1 MRKSALIKRSMTQIP
16 KAVHQSGTGEKTLE
30 KLIYFR
36 YKSINIGNGLAYLYW
51 NDDFVLTLLVVNL
64 SLYQTLLIFLL
75 MRSKLDSID
84 YSKSSV
90 RGYILLIRKDSVT
103 HVHSLAVCV
112 KERLPFSLD
121 LSLGVLIY
129 FFNLPSFFVTLLS
142 LSQPLFSSSG
152 SVFQFVSSNIVED
165 LLINPSAYVFVL
177 RDFNVYHKDWLTYSD
192 GTGRSGELYCN
203 FFYLKPPYADGKRS
217 YSDT

>member
-1 MRKSALIKRSMTQIP
+1 MYPLLLLSTDGRTWDLRFGCKLTKLILRTRCHSYHRTSMRKSALIKRSMTQIP

-36 YKSINIGNGLAYLYW
+36 YKSINIANGLAFLHW

-129 FFNLPSFFVTLLS
+129 FFNLPSFFVTLLFP
-142 LSQPLFSSSG
+142 LST
-152 SVFQFVSSNIVED
+152 SVF
-165 LLINPSAYVFVL
+165 
-177 RDFNVYHKDWLTYSD
+177 
-192 GTGRSGELYCN
+192 
-203 FFYLKPPYADGKRS
+203 FFGLS
-217 YSDT
+217 FSICFI